1 MNKNMN
7 VVFEL
12 VRRDLK
18 KKYRGSML
26 GVIWSLLNPLLM
38 MIILTIVFSN
48 VFRFDTGNYPLY
60 LITGQVLFGFF
71 SEATSISM
79 MSIISNFS
87 LIKKIYVTKWLFPFS
102 SVTFSFVNAIFSLVA
117 VFFIVFFTG
126 GKFYLSYLLIP
137 VVYVYLFI
145 FSLGIGLMLA
155 SVTVFFRDMMYLYNV
170 FLTILMYVTPIFY
183 PENIIPEAYKILVS
197 LNPLIYFLKYFRKL
211 ILEGVVPGVGLNV
224 TCLLISSVS
233 LVVGILVFKFKENK
247 FVLDI

>member
-18 KKYRGSML
+18 KKYRGSVL
-26 GVIWSLLNPLLM
+26 GIVWSLLNPLLM
-38 MIILTIVFSN
+38 MIVLTIVFSN
-48 VFRFDTGNYPLY
+48 VFRFDTKNYPLY

-79 MSIISNFS
+79 LSIISNVS

-102 SVTFSFVNAIFSLVA
+102 SVTFSFVNAIFSLIA
-117 VFFIVFFTG
+117 VFIIVFFTG
-126 GKFYLSYLLIP
+126 GKFYWSYFLIP
-137 VVYVYLFI
+137 VVYIYLFV
-145 FSLGIGLMLA
+145 FSLGIGLILA

-170 FLTILMYVTPIFY
+170 FLTILMYLTPIFY
-183 PENIIPEAYKILVS
+183 PENIIPEEYKTLVS

-211 ILEGVVPGVGLNV
+211 ILEGVVPGVDLNI
-224 TCLLISSVS
+224 TCLLISIIS
-233 LVVGILVFKFKENK
+233 LVIGIFVFKFKENQ

>member
-1 MNKNMN
+1 MDKNMN

-18 KKYRGSML
+18 KKYRGSVL
-26 GVIWSLLNPLLM
+26 GIIWSLLNPLLM
-38 MIILTIVFSN
+38 MIVLTIVFSN
-48 VFRFDTGNYPLY
+48 VFRFDTKNYPLN

-79 MSIISNFS
+79 LSIISNFS

-102 SVTFSFVNAIFSLVA
+102 SVTFSFVNAIFSLIA
-117 VFFIVFFTG
+117 VFIIVCFTG
-126 GKFYLSYLLIP
+126 GKFYWSYLLIP
-137 VVYVYLFI
+137 VVYIYLFV
-145 FSLGIGLMLA
+145 FSLGIGLILA

-170 FLTILMYVTPIFY
+170 FLTILMYLTPIFY
-183 PENIIPEAYKILVS
+183 PENIVPDKYKVLVS

-211 ILEGVVPGVGLNV
+211 ILEGVIPGIDLNV
-224 TCLLISSVS
+224 TCLLISIIS
-233 LVVGILVFKFKENK
+233 LVIGIFVFKFKENQ